1 MNIMLILEGIIVGIA
16 KIIPGLSGAILMI
29 SFNIYDRTIDAITNF
44 FSDIKNNL
52 LFIINFGIGVGIG
65 IVCFSNVIYYLINNY
80 YVYTTSLFVGLIM
93 GGIPV
98 IGKNIDNSRNGY
110 IILIVSFVLMIFL
123 SISSI
128 NNNYVIKNNSMDTI
142 IFVFAGIV
150 EAFGTVIPG
159 ISSTALL
166 MIIGIYNKYIYILS
180 NMYNI
185 SSVIN
190 NIYFIIPFGIGLL
203 GGLISISLLVDYLFK
218 NYKEYTFSFIMGIC
232 LASIVL
238 LIIKILFN
246 ITSIYMVFISL
257 LLILIGYIIGIII

>member
-29 SFNIYDRTIDAITNF
+29 SFNIYDRAIDAITNF

-65 IVCFSNVIYYLINNY
+65 IICFSNIIYYLINNY
-80 YVYTTSLFVGLIM
+80 YIYTTSIFVGLIM

-98 IGKNIDNSRNGY
+98 ISKNIDKSKIGY
-110 IILIVSFVLMIFL
+110 LILIISFMLMIIL

-128 NNNYVIKNNSMDTI
+128 NNNYVIKNNFMDI
-142 IFVFAGIV
+142 IVFTFSGII
-150 EAFGTVIPG
+150 EAIGTVIPG

-203 GGLISISLLVDYLFK
+203 VGLISISLLINYLFK

-246 ITSIYMVFISL
+246 ITSIYMIFICL
-257 LLILIGYIIGIII
+257 LLMVVGNIMGIII